1 MPCERRPLTVTRIE
15 GRQQRFELHRA
26 EHPAKCHGIQERV
39 YQQREDSAVNSGTAT
54 CVHHRSG
61 YKDVPTDSEQNLMS
75 TVAQQTMS
83 TTVET
88 DQSSF
93 QPCSRGGD
101 QSSFQSYSTG
111 EDHDATFA
119 EGHGASNKGKRRENR
134 SLDDVRELDD
144 ARQSKVL
151 QGRTLDYARQGRL
164 PQFPQLEHR
173 ADSEAT
179 VRDDA

>member
-1 MPCERRPLTVTRIE
+1 M
-15 GRQQRFELHRA
+15 
-26 EHPAKCHGIQERV
+26 
-39 YQQREDSAVNSGTAT
+39 
-54 CVHHRSG
+54 
-61 YKDVPTDSEQNLMS
+61 PTDSEQSL
-75 TVAQQTMS
+75 TEQTMS
-83 TTVET
+83 ITVET
-88 DQSSF
+88 DQSLF
-93 QPCSRGGD
+93 QL
-101 QSSFQSYSTG
+101 YLTG

-151 QGRTLDYARQGRL
+151 QGRTLEEARQERM
-164 PQFPQLEHR
+164 PQFPQLEDR

>member
-1 MPCERRPLTVTRIE
+1 
-15 GRQQRFELHRA
+15 
-26 EHPAKCHGIQERV
+26 
-39 YQQREDSAVNSGTAT
+39 
-54 CVHHRSG
+54 
-61 YKDVPTDSEQNLMS
+61 MS
-75 TVAQQTMS
+75 TIAQQTMS
-83 TTVET
+83 ITVET

-134 SLDDVRELDD
+134 SFDNVRELDN
-144 ARQSKVL
+144 AGQSKGS
-151 QGRTLDYARQGRL
+151 QGRTLEQARQGRL

-173 ADSEAT
+173 EDS
-179 VRDDA
+179 